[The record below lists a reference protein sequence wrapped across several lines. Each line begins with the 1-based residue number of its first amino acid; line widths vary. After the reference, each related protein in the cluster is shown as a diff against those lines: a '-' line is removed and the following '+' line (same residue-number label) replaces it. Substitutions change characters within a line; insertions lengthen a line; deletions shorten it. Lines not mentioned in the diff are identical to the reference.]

1 MPQSEEYKRRVNSFQ
16 KSVLTLQLFLMVLG
30 GGIFI
35 LGVIC
40 RPILRL
46 THTEQFHLVKW
57 IIDMMVAAG
66 LIQIV
71 AACYDV
77 FCSCWKLM
85 WPLYLGIA
93 VTTMT
98 VFLELSAMGT
108 SLFLYTKS
116 TSMVNEDLI
125 HPWYWVECLKYSS
138 CHDRMLGY
146 IHWYILPQV
155 LLAALSVILQC
166 ATVIIL
172 GKMVKYIVQHHQYLH
187 EVQERYH
194 DEWEEKQFNT
204 KQEKEIEKG
213 ESTKNIELSPEDSPQ
228 MSESDTMRTP
238 PRRVQFDEM
247 EMSPMGSARKR
258 RGGDQVDMMP
268 STSSYQA
275 TIRVEISSTPASIMK
290 EDHGY
295 VAGDRL
301 SLDMDDL

>member
-1 MPQSEEYKRRVNSFQ
+1 MPQSEEYKRRVTSFQ
-16 KSVLTLQLFLMVLG
+16 KKVLTLQLFLMIFGV
-30 GGIFI
+30 GIFI
-35 LGVIC
+35 FGVVC
-40 RPILRL
+40 RPILRII
-46 THTEQFHLVKW
+46 HSDHFHLVKR
-57 IIDMMVAAG
+57 IIDMMVGAG

-71 AACYDV
+71 AASYDI

-85 WPLYLGIA
+85 WPIYLGIG

-116 TSMVNEDLI
+116 TTMVDENLV
-125 HPWYWVECLKYSS
+125 HPWYWVECMKFSS

-146 IHWYILPQV
+146 IHWYVLPQV
-155 LLAALSVILQC
+155 VLAALSVIFQC
-166 ATVIIL
+166 ATVVIL
-172 GKMVKYIVQHHQYLH
+172 GKMVKFIVQHHRYLH
-187 EVQERYH
+187 EVQEKYH

-204 KQEKEIEKG
+204 KQEKEINRG
-213 ESTKNIELSPEDSPQ
+213 ESSKQIELSPEDSIP
-228 MSESDTMRTP
+228 ESNSSMKTP

-258 RGGDQVDMMP
+258 RGGEQVEMMP
-268 STSSYQA
+268 HTSNYRAQ
-275 TIRVEISSTPASIMK
+275 IRVEITTTPASILK
-290 EDHGY
+290 GDHGY